1 VIRARLR
8 RDDGF
13 ALILTVIVLL
23 VGLLL
28 STALIMQAVATHDAV
43 TRDGASK
50 RAIQAARAG
59 ADSAAW
65 LMTAMA
71 RTTDSGNANT
81 VCAQNAG
88 GTVSYSAATAG
99 WCAPVTRQLSAD
111 ESVTYRVSAP
121 FTSGPGQTSR
131 DIVSYGTVPAANGA
145 SVTRRVRQRI
155 TGGSP
160 DLFTDY
166 AVASLDDLTLS
177 NNAQVG
183 TQQISGNA
191 RSNGNIILA
200 NNADIYGDATPGP
213 GKAVTSSGAST
224 VHGSTTPA
232 DTPLVLDPVI
242 PPPLPADNG
251 QIDAYWAANCGGGKC
266 SSTWSNRVLDMKSN
280 DNITITVNTYV
291 LCQLTMENNATLTF
305 QPAIPTQPVRI
316 YIDSPANCGGQTS
329 SITMASNNTTL
340 SAGNSPYPLQFY
352 VVGAD
357 TPTSISLSNHV
368 TASWIV
374 YAPRSNVSLVNNI
387 TVVGGIAAN
396 KISFSNSAEID
407 TPPNGSGGLQIGGP
421 PTYTRGSFV
430 ECTSQQSG
438 SSPSGGC

>member
-1 VIRARLR
+1 
-8 RDDGF
+8 
-13 ALILTVIVLL
+13 
-23 VGLLL
+23 
-28 STALIMQAVATHDAV
+28 
-43 TRDGASK
+43 
-50 RAIQAARAG
+50 
-59 ADSAAW
+59 
-65 LMTAMA
+65 MTAMA
-71 RTTDSGNANT
+71 KTTDSGNANT

-99 WCAPVTRQLSAD
+99 WCAPVTRLLSAD

-121 FTSGPGQTSR
+121 FTSGPGETSR

-160 DLFTDY
+160 DIFNDY
-166 AVASLDDLTLS
+166 AVASLDDLTLT

-191 RSNGNIILA
+191 RSNGNITLN
-200 NNADIYGDATPGP
+200 NNADIWGDATPGP
-213 GKAVTSSGAST
+213 GMTVTSNNAST
-224 VHGSTTPA
+224 VHGSTSPA

-242 PPPLPADNG
+242 PPALPADNG
-251 QIDAYWAANCGGGKC
+251 QIDAYFAANCSGGKKC
-266 SSTWSNRVLDMKSN
+266 FSTWSNRVLAMNSN
-280 DNITITVNTYV
+280 ESITITGNTFV
-291 LCQLTMENNATLTF
+291 LCQLQMNNNSTLTF
-305 QPAIPTQPVRI
+305 QPAIPTQPVRV

-340 SAGNSPYPLQFY
+340 SANSIYPLQFY

-368 TASWIV
+368 SASWIV
-374 YAPRSNVSLVNNI
+374 YAPRSTVSLVNNI
-387 TVVGGIAAN
+387 TVSGGIAA
-396 KISFSNSAEID
+396 KSISFSNSAEID

-430 ECTSQQSG
+430 ECTSRQSG
-438 SSPSGGC
+438 STPTGGC